1 MIRMK
6 IKRVIKKLL
15 KAKSSKIDTIIKL
28 VTSIYGIEVKREDIE

>member
-1 MIRMK
+1 MK

>member
-1 MIRMK
+1 MK

-15 KAKSSKIDTIIKL
+15 KKKSSKIGTVIKL